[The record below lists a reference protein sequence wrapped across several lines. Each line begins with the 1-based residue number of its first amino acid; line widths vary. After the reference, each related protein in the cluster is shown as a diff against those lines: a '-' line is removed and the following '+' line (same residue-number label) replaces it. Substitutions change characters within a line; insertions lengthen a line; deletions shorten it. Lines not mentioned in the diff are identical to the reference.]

1 MWWRKFNKKAR
12 DFVIT
17 KTFAVISLPIEFSRS
32 VDGISLKW
40 KLDQSVYYI
49 SLNLGLISAILTS
62 INYTMILEVR

>member
-1 MWWRKFNKKAR
+1 MWWCKFNKKAR

-17 KTFAVISLPIEFSRS
+17 KTFAVIGLPIAFSRS

-40 KLDQSVYYI
+40 KLDQSVYHI

-62 INYTMILEVR
+62 INYTMIIEVR